1 MTAPDHASRA
11 HARLSPSAAHR
22 WTVCTASVGFIEAN
36 KDKLPPTDSEFT
48 REGTH
53 AHEVAQT
60 ILTGGEMPKDTPKE
74 MQEHVLAYRDY
85 VRSQVQPEDQLF
97 VERRIPLFYAPEERG
112 TSDIVL
118 FGKRRLK
125 IIDLKYGRNWS
136 YYAKKSEQ
144 LAIYAESTV
153 AELEI
158 THGPL
163 PEDFPIELEIYQPRD
178 RNDDTVVRDWRITRR
193 QLAEF
198 CKSIQEAA
206 DLIRQRPQETKFV
219 ADPDAQCKGCQAAGL
234 CHARGTHGLQVISDE
249 PVDVVLKSELR
260 LPEAQ
265 SLTREQRQ
273 RILTHAKGI
282 KSFLDAVE
290 EQEVHELSKGA
301 PPLLFKLVEG
311 KSNRKWADE
320 ATATIALSDVLTLDA
335 IAPRSLI
342 SPAQAEKLLS
352 PADRKQ
358 IGHLVVKP
366 PGAPT
371 LVPVSDKRPALDFNP
386 TAGLE
391 NLSDVI

>member
-1 MTAPDHASRA
+1 MTTPDHASRA

-36 KDKLPPTDSEFT
+36 KDKLPDDSSVYAD
-48 REGTH
+48 EGTK
-53 AHEVAQT
+53 AHELSQLLLQGQGLPMTKHDADMVRHVK
-60 ILTGGEMPKDTPKE
+60 GYVEFVKE
-74 MQEHVLAYRDY
+74 KMQPGDRLAVEYRT
-85 VRSQVQPEDQLF
+85 QLF
-97 VERRIPLFYAPEERG
+97 YNTAQKGTADVVLVGPRRIA
-112 TSDIVL
+112 
-118 FGKRRLK
+118 
-125 IIDLKYGRNWS
+125 IIDLKYGAGVSVFAEDN
-136 YYAKKSEQ
+136 KQ
-144 LAIYAESTV
+144 LAIYAESV
-153 AELEI
+153 IREMCPNAPPDFEVELY
-158 THGPL
+158 
-163 PEDFPIELEIYQPRD
+163 IYQPRD
-178 RNDDTVVRDWRITRR
+178 RNHDEPVREWRLSRR

-198 CKSIQEAA
+198 CKPIQDAA
-206 DLIRQRPQETKFV
+206 HTITVTPHLTRFHP
-219 ADPDAQCKGCQAAGL
+219 DPEKACRFCPAAGI

-391 NLSDVI
+391 NLSEVI